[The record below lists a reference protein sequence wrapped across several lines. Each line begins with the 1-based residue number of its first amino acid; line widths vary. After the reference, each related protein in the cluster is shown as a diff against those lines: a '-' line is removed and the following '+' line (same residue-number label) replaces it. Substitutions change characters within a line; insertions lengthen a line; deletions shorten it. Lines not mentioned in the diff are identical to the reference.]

1 MCINIY
7 VHFYMYVYIY
17 TYIVLNKLFRI
28 LNSSNL
34 YLRVCPHIYVGV
46 PAPSVH
52 LSQGPRPGLGCRP
65 LTWRLLTVVLRVS

>member
-1 MCINIY
+1 
-7 VHFYMYVYIY
+7 MYVYIY
-17 TYIVLNKLFRI
+17 IYTQKLIRI
-28 LNSSNL
+28 LNSSNWFMS
-34 YLRVCPHIYVGV
+34 LRVCVSTHIYVGV